1 MDHSYSR
8 CENKSYLPLLFC
20 FIDNTLN
27 GFYRF
32 TGSIG
37 QYQFNDDTFYEIYPC
52 PPCAFACHY
61 FFNPYI
67 KASDFSVHWILYFAG
82 QIQLVKVAWIAQVN
96 ALQTQNEHFKQ
107 QN

>member
-32 TGSIG
+32 TGSIE
-37 QYQFNDDTFYEIYPC
+37 QYQFNDDTFTKYIHVHHVPLLATISSTRILKPLTSQYIEFCILLDR
-52 PPCAFACHY
+52 
-61 FFNPYI
+61 FN
-67 KASDFSVHWILYFAG
+67 L
-82 QIQLVKVAWIAQVN
+82 
-96 ALQTQNEHFKQ
+96 
-107 QN
+107 